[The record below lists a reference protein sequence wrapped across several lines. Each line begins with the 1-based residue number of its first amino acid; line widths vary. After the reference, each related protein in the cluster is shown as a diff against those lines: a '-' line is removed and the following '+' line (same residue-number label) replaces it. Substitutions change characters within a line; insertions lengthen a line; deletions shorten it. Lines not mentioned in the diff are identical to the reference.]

1 MELKLNNFNLF
12 ITKYKI
18 EGGKE
23 PKSISSI
30 NKEAYI
36 GMQCMYV
43 RNGILEERLQSGG
56 LRSAKDLKQSGECR
70 GMLLRVLDQL
80 QKLHA
85 VGF

>member
-1 MELKLNNFNLF
+1 
-12 ITKYKI
+12 
-18 EGGKE
+18 
-23 PKSISSI
+23 
-30 NKEAYI
+30 
-36 GMQCMYV
+36 MYV